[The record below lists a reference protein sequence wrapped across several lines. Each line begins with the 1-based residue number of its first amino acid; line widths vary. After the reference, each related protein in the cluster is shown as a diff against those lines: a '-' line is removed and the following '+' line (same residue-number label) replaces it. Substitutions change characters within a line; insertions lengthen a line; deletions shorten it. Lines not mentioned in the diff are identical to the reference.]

1 MRYVDCPTYQKGVS
15 CARAFGP
22 RPVVPGGIIG
32 VGGVGDVGP
41 LFRKSYRLF
50 SRPFASERRRML
62 LQVVSQQYRR
72 LVHPKTFSL
81 TAVRGGTLRRF

>member
-1 MRYVDCPTYQKGVS
+1 M
-15 CARAFGP
+15 
-22 RPVVPGGIIG
+22 VPGGIIG

-41 LFRKSYRLF
+41 LLEYRIASCEAVRERKVANA
-50 SRPFASERRRML
+50 AS
-62 LQVVSQQYRR
+62 VVSQQYWR